1 MPARF
6 VATALLLAAFACS
19 TPPVSGRYYQ
29 GLTWIEFKGAGI
41 VLHGGLGD
49 TARFDIDSQDKTKLA
64 IFDRRGQTV
73 GRIMGPTT
81 LEFPSGDSSIAQ
93 AFQGRWAKEEA
104 PTTTAT
110 AEDKARDAAAIAGGW
125 RIPGETHVLDFHADG
140 ARWTEITDDVRSER
154 AAVRLS
160 GSAIR
165 CRERRTATDGAGW
178 RGDEVRPREVI
189 CTAFPAG
196 TTGSRPPQGVIH
208 TTAPRVEKRHR
219 ADLVSLP
226 RHQRAA
232 EPGRLAETLL
242 ARFLPYECPR

>member
-140 ARWTEITDDVRSER
+140 TYQWGPNISGKFTMLGGQKLRMTFVQNGQPSGYLDQRFVVENDEL
-154 AAVRLS
+154 RL
-160 GSAIR
+160 
-165 CRERRTATDGAGW
+165 
-178 RGDEVRPREVI
+178 
-189 CTAFPAG
+189 
-196 TTGSRPPQGVIH
+196 
-208 TTAPRVEKRHR
+208 TAPDGVVTKYDRVK
-219 ADLVSLP
+219 
-226 RHQRAA
+226 
-232 EPGRLAETLL
+232 
-242 ARFLPYECPR
+242 